1 MIRPS
6 ALPQSEKCGLSAAL
20 ALNDPRG
27 PGTRGRIGT
36 GYHALAAGAS
46 RAEVYDTLTKEE
58 MADMDELVVPPP
70 GTIPANA
77 TRERT
82 LGLSPTGRY
91 AEPGTPG
98 NLTEGTPD
106 VFWAK
111 EANTILVDS
120 PMVAVVADYK
130 TGQLPVEDGPLSLQ
144 LVAYGFAVAD
154 LLGADSMCLGIW
166 YARGE
171 GCWDWSNE
179 IPLDSEQ
186 AGDLWK
192 RVTAAATAPPEARPG
207 PHCESCWQR
216 AICPARLLPAV
227 DGSALGELEPFM
239 EGSGT
244 ELTGPRAEVGL
255 RLISAMREV
264 ADRAEEHI
272 RAEVVAGRLTLER
285 DGKIYGPSEVAGRRS
300 ASVEDLTKAGLLQ
313 YVKQGKPY
321 LRWAWRER
329 LKMAWTSENDT
340 DKHAATDFV
349 VTASPAGP
357 ISISRSARRA
367 ISIRN
372 GG

>member
-6 ALPQSEKCGLSAAL
+6 LLPISEKCGLAHVL
-20 ALNDPRG
+20 AENDPRASG
-27 PGTRGRIGT
+27 SRARVGTA
-36 GYHALAAGAS
+36 YHAVAAGDPKANNLIEALTDS
-46 RAEVYDTLTKEE
+46 EKGELAELRW
-58 MADMDELVVPPP
+58 P
-70 GTIPANA
+70 GDIPADA
-77 TRERT
+77 TRERR

-106 VFWAK
+106 VFWLN
-111 EANTILVDS
+111 ESS
-120 PMVAVVADYK
+120 PMGKMATVVDYK

-171 GCWDWSNE
+171 GRWDWSNE

-207 PHCESCWQR
+207 PHCEGCWQR

-272 RAEVVAGRLTLER
+272 RAEVTAGRLRIER
-285 DGKIYGPSEVAGRRS
+285 DGKVYGPSEVAGRRS

-321 LRWAWRER
+321 LRWAWKR
-329 LKMAWTSENDT
+329 
-340 DKHAATDFV
+340 
-349 VTASPAGP
+349 G
-357 ISISRSARRA
+357 
-367 ISIRN
+367 
-372 GG
+372 